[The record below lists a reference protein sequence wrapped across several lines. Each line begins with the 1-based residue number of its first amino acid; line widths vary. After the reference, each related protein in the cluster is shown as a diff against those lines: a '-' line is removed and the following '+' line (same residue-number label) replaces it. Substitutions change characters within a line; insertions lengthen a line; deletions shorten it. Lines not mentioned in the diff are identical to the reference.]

1 MLLLKLKTPLK
12 KGGERGKK
20 QIMIKYLFY
29 CNIICLTCQYLKR
42 INIGYSKQS
51 SRKIEIVHRFFA
63 RYFNNHALIYQI

>member
-1 MLLLKLKTPLK
+1 MKQKLEIFYILKIKNPLK
-12 KGGERGKK
+12 KGGTRKK

-51 SRKIEIVHRFFA
+51 SREIEIVHRFFA
-63 RYFNNHALIYQI
+63 